1 MFTLDNNGKLTKP
14 KSEKLILCHFGK
26 HFHTSDL
33 KIVQAKEKHDPILI
47 KP

>member
-1 MFTLDNNGKLTKP
+1 MFTLDNNRKLTKP

-26 HFHTSDL
+26 ENHTSDL
-33 KIVQAKEKHDPILI
+33 KILQDKEKHDPILI